1 VTSPG
6 LRVVGAHG
14 VTEEERM
21 ARVAL
26 NTLGEPGDP
35 RFARLVEQ
43 LGPVELH
50 ERLRADL
57 GLSGLRSDTAGRLEG
72 LDPRRIL
79 EEAAA
84 IGARFVVPGDPEWPE
99 QLADLAHVEPLNRL
113 TGAPL
118 GLWVT
123 GPLDLAVACRRS
135 LAVVGSRSATSYGA
149 EVARD
154 LAHEVGEAGRTVVS
168 GAAFGIDVAAHR
180 GALSCEGGRTVAVL
194 ACGVDRAYPPG
205 HRELLRHLKENGAV
219 VSELPPGCAPTRV
232 RFLSRNRL
240 IAALTQGTVVV
251 EAAVRSGAL
260 NTAGWAMRLNRPV
273 MAVPGPVTSA
283 PSEGVHELVRSGA
296 ATLVTRAAH
305 VLELVSPMGVRVSE
319 PARDEPTARDRLGPT
334 ELRVLEAVPLVQPAG
349 AAAIARTSGLSVAS
363 VVESLVRLREL
374 GWVVG
379 AAGRWRR
386 SPDEPLS

>member
-1 VTSPG
+1 
-6 LRVVGAHG
+6 
-14 VTEEERM
+14 
-21 ARVAL
+21 
-26 NTLGEPGDP
+26 
-35 RFARLVEQ
+35 
-43 LGPVELH
+43 
-50 ERLRADL
+50 
-57 GLSGLRSDTAGRLEG
+57 
-72 LDPRRIL
+72 
-79 EEAAA
+79 
-84 IGARFVVPGDPEWPE
+84 
-99 QLADLAHVEPLNRL
+99 
-113 TGAPL
+113 
-118 GLWVT
+118 
-123 GPLDLAVACRRS
+123 
-135 LAVVGSRSATSYGA
+135 
-149 EVARD
+149 
-154 LAHEVGEAGRTVVS
+154 
-168 GAAFGIDVAAHR
+168 
-180 GALSCEGGRTVAVL
+180 
-194 ACGVDRAYPPG
+194 
-205 HRELLRHLKENGAV
+205 LRHLKENGAV